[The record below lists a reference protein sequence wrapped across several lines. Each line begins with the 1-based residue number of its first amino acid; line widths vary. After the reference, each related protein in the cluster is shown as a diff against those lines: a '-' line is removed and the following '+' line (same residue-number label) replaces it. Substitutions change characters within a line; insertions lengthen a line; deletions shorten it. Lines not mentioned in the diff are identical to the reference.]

1 MLTAKPW
8 LRLQVR
14 ALQVQEFSLFA
25 ATTTTAAASSAAAA
39 ASSSSATA
47 AAASSSSATAAAT
60 AVALAT
66 VAALAEAGEEGMAEG
81 LFQTEALSWV
91 ILHHFLYQV
100 KQLLVVLTLRHHVML
115 MGKEGQL

>member
-47 AAASSSSATAAAT
+47 AAASSSSATAT